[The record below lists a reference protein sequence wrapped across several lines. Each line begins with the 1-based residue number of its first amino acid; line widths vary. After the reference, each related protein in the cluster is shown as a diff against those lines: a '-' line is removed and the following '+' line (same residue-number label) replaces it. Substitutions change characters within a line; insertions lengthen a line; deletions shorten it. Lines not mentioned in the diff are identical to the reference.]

1 MSRSL
6 RFLCSDLAAA
16 PAEYAVVIALVA
28 ASLMLAGQSVQYA
41 ANSTFSQTASAL
53 GGQAPAAAGSLAPAA
68 NVAAS
73 GVTSSASSAAFLPFL
88 HGIAWATLFLAAGL
102 VFYSRYR
109 LRRARRQL
117 EELHCGPE
125 PIADDPTNPN
135 FQKRQDIQRVLLK
148 HFDDVL
154 QSRIEVRHVM
164 SRSVRSVAQTV
175 PVADLR
181 ELMDREGFHHLL
193 VTKNGM
199 LLGVISDRDIKGRR
213 GWLARHVM
221 TASPL
226 TVTPATPV
234 NQAISMM
241 LHRRISCLPVV
252 ETGQVRG
259 ILTVTDMLMT
269 LQCLMKLLE
278 RSAAVNGP
286 EPSGSPLAD
295 LTSELPADVHTAAC

>member
-6 RFLCSDLAAA
+6 KFLSCESAAA
-16 PAEYAVVIALVA
+16 PTEYAVVIALVA

-41 ANSTFSQTASAL
+41 ANSTFSQTAVAL
-53 GGQAPAAAGSLAPAA
+53 GGSQPAAAPSMAPSGA
-68 NVAAS
+68 NVVAVGGPVAN
-73 GVTSSASSAAFLPFL
+73 SAAVVPFL
-88 HGIAWATLFLAAGL
+88 HGIAWAVLFLAAAL

-148 HFDDVL
+148 
-154 QSRIEVRHVM
+154 
-164 SRSVRSVAQTV
+164 
-175 PVADLR
+175 
-181 ELMDREGFHHLL
+181 
-193 VTKNGM
+193 
-199 LLGVISDRDIKGRR
+199 ISDRDIKGRR

-226 TVTPATPV
+226 TVTPVTPV

-252 ETGQVRG
+252 ENGQVKG

-278 RSAAVNGP
+278 RSTTADEPV
-286 EPSGSPLAD
+286 PSGSPLAD
-295 LTSELPADVHTAAC
+295 FNAELPSHTPAAAC